1 MALFKKKN
9 YIRINPNRAG
19 DQSSV
24 KKPAV
29 PDNMWAKCP
38 CCKRTLYTKDMGAEK
53 VCPYC
58 GYSFRIGAWERL
70 ALTVDEKSFE
80 EWDTDLVTKDPLDF
94 PDYLDKIA
102 KMQEKTELHEAVLTG
117 KAKIDDQEIGIGVMD
132 ANFIMGSMGTVV
144 GEKITRL
151 FERATEQHLPVI
163 IFTASGGARM
173 QEGIFSLMQMAKISG
188 ALKRHSNAG
197 LLYIT
202 VLTDPTT
209 GGVTASFAMDGDVII
224 AEPQSLIGFAGRR
237 VIEQTIR
244 QELPDDFQKAEFLL
258 DHGFVDKIVPRN
270 QLRESLS
277 KLIKIHTMK
286 GWK

>member
-19 DQSSV
+19 DQSAV
-24 KKPAV
+24 NKPTV

-80 EWDTDLVTKDPLDF
+80 EWDTDLITKDPLTF
-94 PDYLDKIA
+94 PGYLDKIA
-102 KMQEKTELHEAVLTG
+102 IMQEKTELHEAVLTG
-117 KAKIDDQEIGIGVMD
+117 KAKIDGQEIGIGVMD

-151 FERATEQHLPVI
+151 FERATEQRLPVI

-188 ALKRHSNAG
+188 ALKRHSNLG
-197 LLYIT
+197 LFYIT

-209 GGVTASFAMDGDVII
+209 GGVTASFAMDGDVIL

-270 QLRESLS
+270 QLQETLS
-277 KLIKIHTMK
+277 KLIKVHTMK

>member
-80 EWDTDLVTKDPLDF
+80 EWDTDLITKDPLDF
-94 PDYLDKIA
+94 PDYLDKIT

-117 KAKIDDQEIGIGVMD
+117 KAKIDGQEIGIGVMD

-151 FERATEQHLPVI
+151 FERAAEQQLPVI

-197 LLYIT
+197 LLYVT

-270 QLRESLS
+270 QLQETLS

>member
-9 YIRINPNRAG
+9 YIRINPNRAS
-19 DQSSV
+19 DQASV

-70 ALTVDEKSFE
+70 AVTVDEKSFE

-94 PDYLDKIA
+94 PDYLEKIA

-151 FERATEQHLPVI
+151 FERATEQQLPVI

-197 LLYIT
+197 LLYVT

-270 QLRESLS
+270 QLQETLS

>member
-9 YIRINPNRAG
+9 YIRINPNRPG

-102 KMQEKTELHEAVLTG
+102 IMQEKTELHEAVLTG
-117 KAKIDDQEIGIGVMD
+117 KAKIDGQEIGIGVMD

-151 FERATEQHLPVI
+151 FERATEQRLPVI

-209 GGVTASFAMDGDVII
+209 GGVTASFAMDGDVIL

-270 QLRESLS
+270 QLQEVLS
-277 KLIKIHTMK
+277 RLVKIHTMK